1 MEGQALRVLL
11 VNYEFPPIGGGAGR
25 GTYHLARQLAKA
37 GHQIDVLTSRLKG
50 QPSQAVEEG
59 YTGRARRSKVQAVAP
74 RVYHKATR
82 SIFFFSL
89 LPRER

>member
-59 YTGRARRSKVQAVAP
+59 YTGRARRGLGVKNELFKIAAMAS
-74 RVYHKATR
+74 
-82 SIFFFSL
+82 S
-89 LPRER
+89 